1 MSEWEPNSDL
11 GTRIRDRINEQARR
25 RANRGRD
32 GTQHGIV
39 WGAVICAIG
48 IILLLDHLGVVS
60 ARQLWRFWPMLI
72 VVAGIVNF
80 TQRGKRPWGAFLIV
94 VGTLFQLDS
103 LAIIRFH
110 WSDLWPLA
118 IIAAGLMMIWGSIE
132 SRRLGAPVAADGQ
145 TGMNAAAIFGGIE
158 RRISVRDFRW
168 GRASSVFGGMELD
181 FHDADIDGNE
191 AVLEV
196 NCIFGGAEIRV
207 PETWRVESR
216 SQTLFGGYTDE
227 TRVAPTLDANAPP
240 RKTLII
246 TGTILFG
253 GVEIK
258 N

>member
-1 MSEWEPNSDL
+1 MSQWDPSSDL
-11 GTRIRDRINEQARR
+11 EARIKERVQRKL
-25 RANRGRD
+25 NRGRG
-32 GTQHGIV
+32 GTEHGIV
-39 WGAVICAIG
+39 WGAVVSLIG
-48 IILLLDHLGVVS
+48 IILLLDHLGIVS
-60 ARQLWRFWPMLI
+60 AHQLWRFWPMLI
-72 VVAGIVNF
+72 VVAGVVNF
-80 TQRGKRPWGAFLIV
+80 TQRGKRPWGAFLMV
-94 VGTLFQLDS
+94 VGVLFQLDS

-110 WSDLWPLA
+110 WADLWPLA

-132 SRRLGAPVAADGQ
+132 SRRLAPLAGADGQ
-145 TGMNAAAIFGGIE
+145 TGMNATAIFGGIE

-181 FHDADIDGNE
+181 FHDADIEGNE

-196 NCIFGGAEIRV
+196 NAIFGGAEIRV

-227 TRVAPTLDANAPP
+227 TRVAPTLDANASP

>member
-1 MSEWEPNSDL
+1 MSEWDPNPDL
-11 GTRIRDRINEQARR
+11 GARIRARVERRIQRKLNRR
-25 RANRGRD
+25 QV
-32 GTQHGIV
+32 GTEHGIV
-39 WGAVICAIG
+39 WGAVISLIG

-72 VVAGIVNF
+72 VIAGVVNF
-80 TQRGKRPWGAFLIV
+80 TQRGKRPWGAFLMV
-94 VGTLFQLDS
+94 VGALFQLDS

-132 SRRLGAPVAADGQ
+132 SRRVAAPVTVDGQ
-145 TGMNAAAIFGGIE
+145 TAMNATAIFGGIE

-181 FHDADIDGNE
+181 FHNADIEGNE

-227 TRVAPTLDANAPP
+227 TRLSPALDANAPP
-240 RKTLII
+240 GKTLII